1 MGTVDANKILFAS
14 ILNKISPLFFDLIAC
29 IYVRRVFRSIRL
41 DLKHQ
46 VAEVQQNHPLLVPG
60 LAIVQVGGRDDS
72 NVYIRMKIKA
82 AAEIGIAAQHVQLPR
97 TVTQSELLTKV

>member
-1 MGTVDANKILFAS
+1 MG
-14 ILNKISPLFFDLIAC
+14 
-29 IYVRRVFRSIRL
+29 
-41 DLKHQ
+41 LKQQ
-46 VAEVQQNHPLLVPG
+46 VSEVQQKYPLLVPG

-97 TVTQSELLTKV
+97 TVTQNELLTKVNMIVFDFFFDCKIFIRFIDTFP